1 MPHTHAL
8 IEALKRLLK
17 QRAVTYAELARRIN
31 VSEASVKRMFSLKQF
46 TLQRLEQILMAIDS
60 DFPQL
65 AQAMQ
70 AAQAA
75 PALIT
80 GLTYAQ
86 EKEIIE
92 DTKLFIVAVSAL
104 NLLPLEQIIAIYDIS
119 EAQAVKYL
127 LRLDKIGFLELLPN
141 NKVKLLVARTFAWIP
156 NGPIHTYFKQEA
168 YDDYLNSQFDG
179 DSELL
184 RLVNVMLSKKS
195 TAALLERLKQVAVE
209 FSRQHQEDARLPN
222 EERLAISF
230 MLAARPWMPQT
241 FKSLL
246 RT

>member
-1 MPHTHAL
+1 MQQTHAL

-17 QRAVTYAELARRIN
+17 ARCVTYAELARRIG

-46 TLQRLEQILMAIDS
+46 TLQRMEQILVAIDS
-60 DFPQL
+60 DFQQL
-65 AQAMQ
+65 ALAVQ

-75 PALIT
+75 PTLIT

-92 DTKLFIVAVSAL
+92 DTRLFIVAVSAL
-104 NLLPLEQIIAIYDIS
+104 NLLPLEQIIVIYDIS
-119 EAQAVKYL
+119 EAQAVSCL

-141 NKVKLLVARTFAWIP
+141 NRVKLLVARTFAWIP
-156 NGPIHTYFKQEA
+156 NGPIHAYFKQEA

-195 TAALLERLKQVAVE
+195 TAALLERLQQVAVE
-209 FSRQHQEDARLPN
+209 FSRLHQEDARLPG

-241 FKSLL
+241 FKALL
-246 RT
+246 RQ